1 VKKVVDKWEMIW
13 YHIICRRQKGEQ
25 KNAEI
30 VRRSVSVMDD
40 HSKFWRGVRVAYG
53 AGLENQ

>member
-1 VKKVVDKWEMIW
+1 MGHDLVS
-13 YHIICRRQKGEQ
+13 YHLSPAKRRV